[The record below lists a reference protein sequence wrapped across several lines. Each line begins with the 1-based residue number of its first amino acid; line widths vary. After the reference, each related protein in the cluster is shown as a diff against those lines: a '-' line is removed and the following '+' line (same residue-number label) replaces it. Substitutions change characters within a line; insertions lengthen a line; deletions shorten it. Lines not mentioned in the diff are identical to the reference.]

1 MPSRRQLRHRTDVSR
16 RRRVA
21 FFILPLGA
29 EAPEDESMDYTG
41 RVWHE
46 RAPNDLDVVPLD
58 APPPPD
64 PLQLDLPLA

>member
-1 MPSRRQLRHRTDVSR
+1 MPSRRQFRQRADASR

-21 FFILPLGA
+21 FFVLPLGA
-29 EAPEDESMDYTG
+29 EAPEDESTDVSG

-46 RAPNDLDVVPLD
+46 RADTDLEVVPLD

-64 PLQLDLPLA
+64 PMQLDLPLA

>member
-1 MPSRRQLRHRTDVSR
+1 MPSRRQFRQRSDASR

-21 FFILPLGA
+21 FFVLPLGA
-29 EAPEDESMDYTG
+29 EAPEDESTDYSG

-46 RAPNDLDVVPLD
+46 RADTDLEVTPLDV
-58 APPPPD
+58 PPPPD

>member
-1 MPSRRQLRHRTDVSR
+1 MPSRRQIRHRTDASR

-29 EAPEDESMDYTG
+29 EAPEDESMDYSG
-41 RVWHE
+41 REWHE
-46 RAPNDLDVVPLD
+46 RADTDLDLVPLD

-64 PLQLDLPLA
+64 PLQLHLPLA